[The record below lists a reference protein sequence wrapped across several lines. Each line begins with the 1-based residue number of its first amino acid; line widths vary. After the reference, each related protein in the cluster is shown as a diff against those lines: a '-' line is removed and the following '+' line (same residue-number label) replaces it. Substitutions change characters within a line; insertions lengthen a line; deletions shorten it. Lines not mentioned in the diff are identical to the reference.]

1 MAISPSLKSFVVNSL
16 RRASYRW
23 RGRYTA
29 LANGKIGRNMY
40 VCAHCPPG
48 VVHPKKSIQ
57 LDHIIPCVPVE
68 GWDNFDGF
76 IERLFC
82 ETEGYQIL
90 CSEHHQV
97 KTLTENGGR
106 KVERTKARK
115 ATAAKKVP
123 KPKK

>member
-1 MAISPSLKSFVVNSL
+1 MAISPSLKSFVVNAL

-29 LANGKIGRNMY
+29 LANAKIGRNQYICRM
-40 VCAHCPPG
+40 CPKG
-48 VVHPKKSIQ
+48 TVHPKKNIQ

-82 ETEGYQIL
+82 ETEGYQLL
-90 CSEHHQV
+90 CLDHHQE
-97 KTLTENGGR
+97 KTLIENGGR
-106 KVERTKARK
+106 KEERTKVRK
-115 ATAAKKVP
+115 ARAAKKVP
-123 KPKK
+123 KKK